1 MTSRVLV
8 RGLAW
13 GVGPLLVFLVAGFLG
28 QRQAKSGRFFSATS
42 GLSPAEQYRLE
53 AVPSLCAAN
62 AAWALGNLD
71 SVKKVIKA
79 EIDRIPDAD
88 AAAKARALVRFGI
101 IDTNPEGQAA
111 IFSQACALDASI
123 CDHLKE
129 AAEREVS
136 ARFAAPGNQ
145 LPLFF
150 IPNHPPVGL

>member
-1 MTSRVLV
+1 M
-8 RGLAW
+8 
-13 GVGPLLVFLVAGFLG
+13 GPLLIFFCAGFLG
-28 QRQAKSGRFFSATS
+28 QRQAKSGRFFNATS
-42 GLSPAEQYRLE
+42 GLSPTEQYRLE
-53 AVPSLCAAN
+53 AVPSLCASN
-62 AAWALGNLD
+62 AAWALGNFD
-71 SVKKVIKA
+71 SVKQVLKA
-79 EIDRIPDAD
+79 EIDRIPDED
-88 AAAKARALVRFGI
+88 AVTKARALVRFAI
-101 IDTNPEGQAA
+101 IDMNPEGQAA